1 MSPRAAHFPFFRS
14 LRRLR
19 LAFWRR
25 RVIHWLVRTAWLA
38 LLVPTVFLA
47 GYHWLGWQVGWQ
59 YWLYPMLAL
68 VLLSTLWAMR
78 PIGLRRIAFRLDE
91 RLALR
96 NQLITAYEVS
106 QMTTEADNLVVQRL
120 LQDAVNTVIELRR
133 QVHTFNRLFWLELQA
148 LIGVLVLL
156 GAMLLLDALNPR
168 LPQATAVDL
177 PPPLAEPVAD
187 EVIPPNPQLF
197 PPPFTQLVSA
207 QNPTPEQLQAAL
219 EALADALRDRAI
231 TRATAD
237 ALDRG
242 DLAGAADNLRRLADQ
257 LGELSAQAR
266 AGLGESLQEAAD
278 AIGESAPSLSQPLQ
292 HGSQALAGENLQ
304 QAAQA
309 LEQLA
314 EALDSLQESPQ
325 ETAQAPTSEPPPENQ
340 PEAGP
345 EPGQAESAQTEEMAE
360 TEEAEAPQSEEAQGG
375 DGAGAGNEGGGGS
388 GPPTEAERLAVEG
401 LPLELESDPE
411 LEDRVL
417 QPAELAAQAGEQS
430 TADSPFARSSAN
442 AETDLGPDPL
452 TYPWDKREIIR
463 RYFTP

>member
-1 MSPRAAHFPFFRS
+1 VSRRAAHFPFFRS

-19 LAFWRR
+19 SAFWRR
-25 RVIHWLVRTAWLA
+25 RVVHWLVRTAWLA
-38 LLVPTVFLA
+38 LLAPTVFLA
-47 GYHWLGWQVGWQ
+47 GYLWLGWQVSWQ
-59 YWLYPMLAL
+59 YWLYPMLAM
-68 VLLSTLWAMR
+68 VLLSMLWAMR

-106 QMTTEADNLVVQRL
+106 QTTSEADNLVVQRL
-120 LQDAVNTVIELRR
+120 LQDAVNTVVELRR
-133 QVHTFNRLFWLELQA
+133 QVRTFNRLFWLEFQA

-168 LPQATAVDL
+168 LPQAIAVDL
-177 PPPLAEPVAD
+177 PPPLAEPAAD
-187 EVIPPNPQLF
+187 EVIPPDPQLF
-197 PPPFTQLVSA
+197 PPPFAQLVSA

-242 DLAGAADNLRRLADQ
+242 DLAGAADSLRRLADQ

-278 AIGESAPSLSQPLQ
+278 AIGQNAPSLTQPLQ
-292 HGSQALAGENLQ
+292 RGSQALAGENLQ

-309 LEQLA
+309 VEQLA
-314 EALDSLQESPQ
+314 DALDSLQESPQ
-325 ETAQAPTSEPPPENQ
+325 ETAQAPTSEPPPESQ
-340 PEAGP
+340 PEPGP
-345 EPGQAESAQTEEMAE
+345 QPGQAESTEA
-360 TEEAEAPQSEEAQGG
+360 EEAEEAESPQSPEAQGG
-375 DGAGAGNEGGGGS
+375 NGAGAGNEGGEGAS
-388 GPPTEAERLAVEG
+388 QPTEAERLAVEG
-401 LPLELESDPE
+401 QPLELESDPE
-411 LEDRVL
+411 LEEGVL
-417 QPAELAAQAGEQS
+417 QPAELAAEAGEQS

-442 AETDLGPDPL
+442 ANADLGPDPL